1 VAYLLNLPASIASQE
16 VISIQTLRASHYLG
30 QYGQIQELV
39 LQPGLRGL
47 FNAYVTYD
55 SELSVAKCITGC
67 AGYMLYNATIK
78 ASYGTKKFCNF
89 FVNKKPCPKS
99 ECGFLHDIGNEEDI
113 VPREALHIGQL
124 YTPKNSVFEK
134 FTFQRERLKEY
145 NTFPP
150 VRAFTRTQ
158 DKKRKTYRPVAKPS
172 SDESLTKISRN
183 PVAELRAR
191 NGIYNPFSAVA
202 NEEEC
207 NIEKAVE

>member
-16 VISIQTLRASHYLG
+16 VLSIQTLRSSHYLG
-30 QYGQIQELV
+30 QYGQIQELI
-39 LQPGLRGL
+39 LQSGLRGL
-47 FNAYVTYD
+47 FNAFVTYD

-67 AGYMLYNATIK
+67 AGYILYNATIK
-78 ASYGTKKFCNF
+78 ASYGTKKFCSF

-113 VPREALHIGQL
+113 VPREALHVGQL
-124 YTPKNSVFEK
+124 YTPKNSVFEN

-172 SDESLTKISRN
+172 SEESLPKTSRN
-183 PVAELRAR
+183 PPADLRAR
-191 NGIYNPFSAVA
+191 NGIYNPFSAVM
-202 NEEEC
+202 NEEDC
-207 NIEKAVE
+207 NIEKL